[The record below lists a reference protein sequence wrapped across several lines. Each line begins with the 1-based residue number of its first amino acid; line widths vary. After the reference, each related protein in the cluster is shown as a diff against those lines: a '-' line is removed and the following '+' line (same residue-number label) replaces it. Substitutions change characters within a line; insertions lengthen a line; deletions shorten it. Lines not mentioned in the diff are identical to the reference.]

1 MKQVLFV
8 IGVLLLLNF
17 SSINVFAQ
25 TPTINTGTSGVTDP
39 TGTTI
44 IHNMSDDGYVH
55 VPLQFGFPYFGKTFT
70 NSIMYDNGVVGF
82 FAPATQ
88 TTQAVGCDPAI
99 SGWCGGNQWSSQ
111 QFTSTL
117 GPTWNYMIAPLHTDL
132 IPRSN
137 SVYST
142 TGDSS
147 QMTYRWQ
154 DVGEYYNP
162 NNLNTFSLQIKPS
175 GFIGV
180 NYENI
185 NIGQSNV
192 SVGLTGNL
200 ANNEFAQHYW
210 RPAGTVINNQTNT
223 IPNWNILDTGVDLC
237 VTDPLSSTTCSG
249 YAAAYLTQQCSYS
262 ALYDPACPGYQTA
275 YFEQQCT
282 ANQLYS
288 TACPGYA
295 VAYLDQQC
303 SIDPLYSTTCSGY
316 NQAYFDQQCSLDG
329 LYSTTCPNY
338 ADAYYVQQCTINPL
352 YDTGC
357 TGYEVAYFDQ
367 QCSISGLYST
377 SCPNYATAFFS
388 QQCSLNGLYNTQCPN
403 YAEAYATKLALDA
416 SKAVSNPVSTTTVIE
431 EPKVDSKVAVVADS
445 NVNAVITSTAT
456 SVSPASAATTAVP
469 LVAAPAPAQT
479 NAAAE
484 TTSSSTTTASS
495 SDDKKDDKPKTTRQ
509 EIQERRQAAARAKAV
524 ESGKNLANSMGQAAS
539 LEQQAAVQNVVIQ
552 AMGFTPGF
560 DAYGK
565 ASITDVA
572 GYKPYTI
579 YNNQRNVDNRFVGLR
594 LFGGTD
600 RLHSD
605 MVDAQYK

>member
-25 TPTINTGTSGVTDP
+25 APTINTGTSGVTAP
-39 TGTTI
+39 TGTTT
-44 IHNMSDDGYVH
+44 IHNMNDDGHVH

-99 SGWCGGNQWSSQ
+99 SGWCGGNQWGSQ

-117 GPTWNYMIAPLHTDL
+117 GPSWNYMIAPLHTDL

-154 DVGEYYNP
+154 NVGEFYNP

-175 GFIGV
+175 GFIGA

-185 NIGQSNV
+185 NIGHSNV

-200 ANNEFAQHYW
+200 TNSEFAQHYW
-210 RPAGTVINNQTNT
+210 RPAGTVINNQSNP
-223 IPNWNILDTGVDLC
+223 ISNWNILDTGVDLC

-249 YAAAYLTQQCSYS
+249 YAAAYLSQQCSYS

-295 VAYLDQQC
+295 AAYLDQQC

-316 NQAYFDQQCSLDG
+316 NQ
-329 LYSTTCPNY
+329 
-338 ADAYYVQQCTINPL
+338 
-352 YDTGC
+352 
-357 TGYEVAYFDQ
+357 AYFDQ

-469 LVAAPAPAQT
+469 LVAAPEPAQT

-495 SDDKKDDKPKTTRQ
+495 PDDKKDDKPKTTRQ
-509 EIQERRQAAARAKAV
+509 ELQERRQAAARAKAV

-539 LEQQAAVQNVVIQ
+539 LEQQAEVQNVVIQ

-565 ASITDVA
+565 ASITDAA